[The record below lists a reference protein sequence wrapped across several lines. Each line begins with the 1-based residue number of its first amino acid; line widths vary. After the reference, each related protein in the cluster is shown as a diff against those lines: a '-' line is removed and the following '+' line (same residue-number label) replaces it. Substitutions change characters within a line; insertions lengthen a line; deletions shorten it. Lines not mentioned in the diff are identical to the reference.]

1 MWTYRQVWNRLS
13 ILGQQLRTLNTRL
26 NFQNV
31 GSRRA
36 DPPLF
41 QCLGECCL
49 VDNTTPRDVDE
60 QGLLLHRLQFRF
72 SNHIYSAWVFWTSQN
87 QHRNPLQYLF
97 KRNSRVSQLSS
108 PLPLRDNHIAK
119 PNGPCQHL
127 DSLPQSPIPH
137 NTEHLLTRGQRR
149 PVKEPLNQAAL
160 PSPLIRSRSPD
171 MHFHNLLPRRK
182 VQPNRVFRDT
192 RDI

>member
-60 QGLLLHRLQFRF
+60 QGLLPHRLQFRF
-72 SNHIYSAWVFWTSQN
+72 SDHIYSAWVSGTSQD
-87 QHRNPLQYLF
+87 QHRNSLQHLF

-108 PLPLRDNHIAK
+108 PLSLRDNDIAK
-119 PNGPCQHL
+119 PDGPC
-127 DSLPQSPIPH
+127 SISI
-137 NTEHLLTRGQRR
+137 
-149 PVKEPLNQAAL
+149 
-160 PSPLIRSRSPD
+160 
-171 MHFHNLLPRRK
+171 LLPK
-182 VQPNRVFRDT
+182 AP
-192 RDI
+192 